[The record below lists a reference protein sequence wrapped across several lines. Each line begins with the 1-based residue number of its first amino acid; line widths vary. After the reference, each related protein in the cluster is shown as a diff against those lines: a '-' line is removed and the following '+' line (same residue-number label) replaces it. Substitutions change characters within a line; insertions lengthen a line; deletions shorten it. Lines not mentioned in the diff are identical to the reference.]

1 MKNWFIFLLL
11 FFIILLF
18 PAVFGEGYKKVQ
30 QLDFPICYGVILFK
44 IVGAEPYNVNDVKMD
59 GCDGVQSCT
68 CTNSPQT
75 VNFLALDNVSNTF
88 DIITEFYIAPLIEY
102 TGDPN
107 VGYNPNEDNKRN
119 LRFSI
124 KVLPGPL
131 GEETNGTSVSILAI
145 FIIILIILIVVG
157 VSLFFVMRYLK
168 GSDVKNIK
176 GGDKKK
182 EVTKQKINSNTDD
195 IQNYLNKLEKERRQ

>member
-1 MKNWFIFLLL
+1 MV
-11 FFIILLF
+11 LLF
-18 PAVFGEGYKKVQ
+18 PIVFGEGYKQAQ
-30 QLDFPICYGVILFK
+30 QMDFPACYGSITYK
-44 IVGAEPYNVNDVKMD
+44 IVGAEPYNVNDIKMD
-59 GCDGVQSCT
+59 GCDGVQSCV

-75 VNFLALDNVSNTF
+75 VNFLVLDNVSNTF
-88 DIITEFYIAPLIEY
+88 DITTEFYIAPLIEY

-107 VGYNPNEDNKRN
+107 VGYNPNDDNKRN
-119 LRFSI
+119 LRFSV
-124 KVLPGPL
+124 KVLPGLL
-131 GEETNGTSVSILAI
+131 GEESDGTLVNVSAI